1 MYIHVRVCVCLSVC
15 LSVCLC
21 MCVCV
26 PVRERERERERGV
39 EPVAAD
45 NLEVVELVLGEDPEV
60 GRRPDLRGIANIS
73 TYGKCKQ
80 KGIQT
85 LITQG
90 WSTRMISILEDYV
103 DSD

>member
-1 MYIHVRVCVCLSVC
+1 MKKVGFVVCVRGCLVEGDAVLVHPC
-15 LSVCLC
+15 LG
-21 MCVCV
+21 V
-26 PVRERERERERGV
+26 PLLDV

-85 LITQG
+85 LMTQG
-90 WSTRMISILEDYV
+90 WSTRMISILDDYV
-103 DSD
+103 DSY